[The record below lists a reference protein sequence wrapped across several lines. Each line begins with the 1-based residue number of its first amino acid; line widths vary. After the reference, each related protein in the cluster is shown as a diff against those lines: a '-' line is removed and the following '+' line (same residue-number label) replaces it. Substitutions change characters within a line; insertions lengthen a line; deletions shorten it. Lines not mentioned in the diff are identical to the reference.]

1 LNKLNFCHSEPAF
14 LAGEESAVGW
24 PKQIPRAIK
33 LRFGMK
39 NFQTD
44 PLPMLFCIS
53 IQKKFP
59 LLTFRMNLALQLAI
73 VCAASLS
80 ISLASAQTTVP
91 SGISLPT
98 EMRIQSPGWWP
109 TKTTASRD
117 DFIRAAACAKCH
129 AAQSAATNAMS
140 HAATRAANAPLLH
153 LHDHLSLAVGPYHE
167 DIVTHADK
175 TILTVTNGSASLSA
189 DLLWAFGVGNM
200 GQTYVYK
207 TNGSFYESHLSYFAS
222 SQGLGIT
229 PEHTLSIPASIE
241 DAAGRRLTPPEAQ
254 RCFNCHTTASVSK
267 NQFDPDAAVLGVTCE
282 ACHGP
287 GANHAAAMKSGMEDQ
302 GADLIM
308 NPKQLDP
315 VASVDFC
322 GACHRTWED
331 VVASGFTG
339 IGVYNVRFA
348 PYRLENSKCWR
359 RQPDARLTC
368 IACHDPHQPLE
379 RDASAYD
386 SRCLQCHIN
395 QTHANPINPKKTDA
409 EKIDTIKTDPKKPA
423 PKKTSAE
430 KSANHP
436 TAAACR
442 VATQNCTTCHMPKIE
457 TPVQHSIFTDHWIRV
472 VRPGQPYPD

>member
-1 LNKLNFCHSEPAF
+1 MN
-14 LAGEESAVGW
+14 AVDS
-24 PKQIPRAIK
+24 PETSHRHPRAV
-33 LRFGMK
+33 RF
-39 NFQTD
+39 F
-44 PLPMLFCIS
+44 S
-53 IQKKFP
+53 
-59 LLTFRMNLALQLAI
+59 LTCFLICRMNLTLQLAI
-73 VCAASLS
+73 VCVASLS
-80 ISLASAQTTVP
+80 IARSFAQTAVP

-98 EMRIQSPGWWP
+98 ETRVQSPGWWP

-117 DFIRAAACAKCH
+117 DFIGAAACAKCH

-140 HAATRAANAPLLH
+140 HAATRAADAPLLH
-153 LHDHLSLAVGPYHE
+153 LHDHLSLTVGPYHE
-167 DIVTHADK
+167 EIVTHADK
-175 TILTVTNGSASLSA
+175 TILTVSNGSASLSA

-207 TNGSFYESHLSYFAS
+207 TNGSFYESHLSYFSS

-229 PEHTLSIPASIE
+229 PGQTLSIPASIE
-241 DAAGRRLTPPEAQ
+241 AAAGRRIPPAEAQ
-254 RCFNCHTTASVSK
+254 HCFSCHTTASVSK

-287 GANHAAAMKSGMEDQ
+287 GANHAAAMKSGMQDQ
-302 GADLIM
+302 AADLIM

-331 VVASGFTG
+331 VVTSGFTG

-348 PYRLENSKCWR
+348 PYRLENSKCWG

-379 RDASAYD
+379 HDAATYD

-395 QTHANPINPKKTDA
+395 QTHDKTLIDTEKINSEKVNSEKIDSKKTDT
-409 EKIDTIKTDPKKPA
+409 E
-423 PKKTSAE
+423 KTSAE
-430 KSANHP
+430 KSASHP
-436 TAAACR
+436 TAPACP
-442 VATQNCTTCHMPKIE
+442 VATRNCATCHMPKIE
-457 TPVQHSIFTDHWIRV
+457 TPVQHSIFTDHWIRI
-472 VRPGQPYPD
+472 VRSGQPYPD